1 MSRNFDVIV
10 LGLGGTGSAVAAQ
23 LAARGKH
30 ALGLD
35 QFSPPHNQ
43 GSSHGH
49 SRIIRQALMVSPCSG
64 HGFKFCPVIGEI
76 AADLVEQ
83 NSTRHPI
90 RLFKLARLRK

>member
-23 LAARGKH
+23 LADRGKH

-64 HGFKFCPVIGEI
+64 HGFKFASVIGEI
-76 AADLVEQ
+76 LADLAIDGA
-83 NSTRHPI
+83 TRHDI
-90 RLFKLARLRK
+90 DLFTLDRFQ